1 MFFVLINPKTYFD
14 LIKLVNM
21 TKPDII
27 HIVFEDPVS
36 AVLSFFLSRKY
47 PVIVTEHDPKL
58 HDGEKIFIRIL
69 WGFSRVITRNFSK
82 AIIVHGKF
90 LQNILHEQGV
100 PLNRIYIVP
109 HGDFSYFTKWSNP
122 AITEELALLYF
133 GLINEYKG
141 IEYLILAAPKIIAH
155 FPEVKIIIAGQGDF
169 SPYRKLIKMEDNF
182 EILNTYIPDDQVAHL
197 FERAAV
203 IVLPYTDA
211 SQSGVI
217 PVAYSFKKPVIASS
231 VGSLPE
237 VVDDG
242 KTGFI
247 IPPHNSERLAESA
260 IILLSDEK
268 LRKEMGENAYKKM
281 KQELS
286 WDRNAIF

>member
-1 MFFVLINPKTYFD
+1 
-14 LIKLVNM
+14 
-21 TKPDII
+21 
-27 HIVFEDPVS
+27 
-36 AVLSFFLSRKY
+36 
-47 PVIVTEHDPKL
+47 
-58 HDGEKIFIRIL
+58 
-69 WGFSRVITRNFSK
+69 
-82 AIIVHGKF
+82 
-90 LQNILHEQGV
+90 
-100 PLNRIYIVP
+100 
-109 HGDFSYFTKWSNP
+109 
-122 AITEELALLYF
+122 
-133 GLINEYKG
+133 
-141 IEYLILAAPKIIAH
+141 
-155 FPEVKIIIAGQGDF
+155 
-169 SPYRKLIKMEDNF
+169 MEDNF

-286 WDRNAIF
+286 WDRNANIL